1 MPRYNR
7 QNIDRKTNKPNPRS
21 TETPRDDQI
30 LNRSTEIRR
39 DDDVIRTPRRTLYDI
54 DYAMKWFIDNEI
66 QPQITHHDELIAVQ
80 TIFANGEKWENVR
93 KLGYLRDEKGMLQSP
108 LIVLKRTAVTER
120 DQLSKLDINRRISGQ
135 SKIYRQKYNSRNRY
149 SDSLLPS
156 AMRDQNESEEL
167 YIVNIPRYVSITYDL
182 LLWTDF
188 TTQMNDL
195 VEQFMQYKGMHWGN
209 ETNSYQTMFQDF
221 SFETINTVGEDRLV
235 RATTSLSVKG
245 TLIGEHEFR
254 KSTLQKAYSIKRVR
268 FDSVIDVGADL
279 FSTTIVPKQLL
290 RFQSQILAGGSV
302 TVSAG
307 GGSSTIDTSTMSYLV
322 NLTEKQATYSNSST
336 VTVSSNA
343 AINPT
348 TRLAATKAEFDVY
361 INGQYIDKST
371 YTWTPAA
378 SGVQLIVFDTN
389 ELGYEIESDDV
400 IIINGRWS

>member
-1 MPRYNR
+1 M
-7 QNIDRKTNKPNPRS
+7 
-21 TETPRDDQI
+21 
-30 LNRSTEIRR
+30 
-39 DDDVIRTPRRTLYDI
+39 
-54 DYAMKWFIDNEI
+54 WC
-66 QPQITHHDELIAVQ
+66 
-80 TIFANGEKWENVR
+80 
-93 KLGYLRDEKGMLQSP
+93 
-108 LIVLKRTAVTER
+108 
-120 DQLSKLDINRRISGQ
+120 
-135 SKIYRQKYNSRNRY
+135 
-149 SDSLLPS
+149 
-156 AMRDQNESEEL
+156 
-167 YIVNIPRYVSITYDL
+167 
-182 LLWTDF
+182 DF

-348 TRLAATKAEFDVY
+348 TSLAATKAEFDVY

-400 IIINGRWS
+400 IIVNGRWA

>member
-7 QNIDRKTNKPNPRS
+7 ENIDRKTNKPNPS
-21 TETPRDDQI
+21 KTETSSEDLK
-30 LNRSTEIRR
+30 LNRATQIRR

-54 DYAMKWFIDNEI
+54 DFAMKWFIDNEI

-348 TRLAATKAEFDVY
+348 TSLAATKAEFDVY

-400 IIINGRWS
+400 IIINGRWA